1 MQRIPGTITPSPNIP
16 PREGMRWRVI
26 VGKERSER
34 KNRQDRDHLATKYN
48 QNQRKNG
55 MTKIECRSTKV
66 FGPHHCY
73 PLPPSS
79 CKQMSIDQVGSASG
93 TTEEANLRRPQVVNP
108 SGSPEV
114 AVGSLSSGGMTP
126 GDAKAYRALS
136 IMRWSHD
143 CDSTITVQHFVE
155 KMKSGSLSRS
165 ASQPSQQPKEKI
177 HAASVEKP
185 PVEKT
190 TAALTEKSP
199 TKGGTIVEKRV
210 VDLEAEVKQLKAV
223 LGSAEQEVKYPD
235 VTVVEDPFTD
245 RPKDA
250 NIEIENSQPFDDNIY
265 PED

>member
-79 CKQMSIDQVGSASG
+79 CKQ
-93 TTEEANLRRPQVVNP
+93 
-108 SGSPEV
+108 
-114 AVGSLSSGGMTP
+114 
-126 GDAKAYRALS
+126 
-136 IMRWSHD
+136 
-143 CDSTITVQHFVE
+143 

-165 ASQPSQQPKEKI
+165 ASQPSQQPKEKT

-199 TKGGTIVEKRV
+199 TKGGSETSSKRKKHMVQKAEKGMPPPKTRIENP
-210 VDLEAEVKQLKAV
+210 LLRIGASRKERSRARKP
-223 LGSAEQEVKYPD
+223 LGASVKYPN

-250 NIEIENSQPFDDNIY
+250 NVEIENSQPFDDNVY

>member
-114 AVGSLSSGGMTP
+114 AVGSLSSGGMTL

-155 KMKSGSLSRS
+155 
-165 ASQPSQQPKEKI
+165 PKEKI

-199 TKGGTIVEKRV
+199 TKGGTKAIVEKRV